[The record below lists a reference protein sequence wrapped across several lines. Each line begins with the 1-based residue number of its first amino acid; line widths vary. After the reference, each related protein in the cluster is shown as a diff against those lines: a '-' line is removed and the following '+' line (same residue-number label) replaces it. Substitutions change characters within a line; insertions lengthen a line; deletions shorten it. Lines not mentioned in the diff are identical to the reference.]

1 MIIYNTEMKIQQ
13 NFTILHKMI
22 VCNIE
27 TKMKISKTKIHVLA
41 ELKYNFDKNSYN

>member
-1 MIIYNTEMKIQQ
+1 
-13 NFTILHKMI
+13 MI

-27 TKMKISKTKIHVLA
+27 TKMKISKTKIQVLA